1 MLYCRLYSGSRY
13 TQVRLTQWH
22 VKALEAAQHRGIVRD
37 FESSTHILT
46 LENVPTPALL
56 QV

>member
-1 MLYCRLYSGSRY
+1 MYA
-13 TQVRLTQWH
+13 QVRLSQWY

-46 LENVPTPALL
+46 LENFPPALL